1 MYKIIGA
8 DQKEYGPVTADL
20 IRQWIKE
27 GRANAQTVAK
37 FEGTDAWLPLGDFP
51 EFATDFGMPAPA
63 FPPLVPPGPTPE
75 PTFNPYTPPLD
86 NDFSIDAPD
95 CIGRGWRL
103 FQANVGLFVGATL
116 LLFLIGFGCGMIPIL
131 GALANLVISGP
142 LYGGLYMLMIKR
154 IRGQEAAISD
164 LFEGFSKA
172 FLPLMLGQ
180 AVIGILS
187 FLSAFL
193 FIAAVGAMM
202 VLHRPMFL
210 PFGILL
216 AIIGIIPAVYLATCW
231 LFTLPLIID
240 RGMDFWPAMEL
251 SRKTVARHWWQVFIL
266 LILSGLVSLAGVL
279 LCGVGMLAT
288 FPICIA
294 ALMFGYEDIF
304 NSGTTKAP

>member
-8 DQKEYGPVTADL
+8 DQKEYGPVSADL

-37 FEGTDAWLPLGDFP
+37 FEGTDAWLPLSDFP
-51 EFATDFGMPAPA
+51 EFAPDFGAPAPT
-63 FPPLVPPGPTPE
+63 FPPLVPPEPVSEGAFSPNAPVDHDYTIDTP
-75 PTFNPYTPPLD
+75 
-86 NDFSIDAPD
+86 A

-103 FQANVGLFVGATL
+103 FQANAGLFVGATVL
-116 LLFLIGFGCGMIPIL
+116 LLLISFGCSMVPLL
-131 GALANLVISGP
+131 GALASLVISGP
-142 LYGGLYMLMIKR
+142 LYGGIYMLMLKR
-154 IRGQEAAISD
+154 VRGQEAAISD

-180 AVIGILS
+180 VVVGALT

-193 FIAAVGAMM
+193 FIAAVAAMAI
-202 VLHRPMFL
+202 LHRPMFI

-216 AIIGIIPAVYLATCW
+216 AVIGIIPAVYLATCW

-251 SRKTVARHWWQVFIL
+251 SRKTVARHWGQVFIL
-266 LILSGLVSLAGVL
+266 LLLSGLVSMAGIL
-279 LCGVGMLAT
+279 LCWVGLLAT

-294 ALMFGYEDIF
+294 ALMYGYEDIF
-304 NSGTTKAP
+304 NPGTTKEP